1 MARDFKSSPN
11 SLPASSSEL
20 KAKLSMAAGMLAVG
34 VICIITA
41 AQIGTVHVN
50 AGDIKVVM
58 GKGHDGFTMD
68 IVSRTCPPNCG
79 FDIDWRPLAR

>member
-1 MARDFKSSPN
+1 MARDFKSSP
-11 SLPASSSEL
+11 STSSDL
-20 KAKLSMAAGMLAVG
+20 KAKLGMAAGMLAVG
-34 VICIITA
+34 MVCIITA
-41 AQIGTVHVN
+41 AQIGVVHVN